1 MISQIRIYAFV
12 LRLGLFLYPSAIIL
26 DYFYYPEYFIEL
38 VAVRVGVSLALL
50 GLYILLFRVKERNQ
64 FIIIVTA
71 GLITSFGL
79 SFICFLTGDGF
90 RSPYFVGLAQAIMVT
105 TILFNLKP
113 RYIAF
118 ILALM
123 LGQHFLLLMFIPWNY
138 RDLLHNL
145 ISLGII
151 SIIAGFIHFFIY
163 GLAREIK
170 EIRGILPIC
179 SACKKIRND
188 EGGWEQ
194 IENYIRDRSEA
205 EFSHGICPDCAKKL
219 YPDFL

>member
-1 MISQIRIYAFV
+1 MISQIRIYAFA
-12 LRLGLFLYPSAIIL
+12 LRLGLFLYPSAVVL
-26 DYFYYPEYFIEL
+26 DYFYYPEYLFEL
-38 VAVRVGVSLALL
+38 AAVRAAVSLALL

-64 FIIIVTA
+64 FMIIVSA
-71 GLITSFGL
+71 GLVTSFGL
-79 SFICFLTGDGF
+79 SFICFVTGDGF

-113 RYIAF
+113 RYIVL
-118 ILALM
+118 ILTLM

-138 RDLLHNL
+138 MDLLHNL
-145 ISLGII
+145 FSLGII
-151 SIIAGFIHFFIY
+151 SIIVGFIHYFIY
-163 GLAREIK
+163 SLAREIK

-194 IENYIRDRSEA
+194 IEKYIRDRSEA

-219 YPDFL
+219 YSEFL